1 MPRSRATAGL
11 IWILVCLGL
20 LATGGAGAQT
30 EEEQARAELEQLQR
44 QIELV
49 SKELASARTRLSDEQ
64 EQLRAAELRLGQL
77 QREISANLAAIAA
90 TEAELATLRARE
102 EELALARDRQQ
113 VRIGTELRAAW
124 QMGQQGSLKVL
135 LSQESPHTVARA
147 MAYYRYFFHARNKL
161 VAEYRSTLEQLAAVR
176 ARGEAAA
183 AELSAQQ
190 ATLQAQR
197 QEVLASR
204 QQREQLIATLAAS
217 ISSQGEQLQQL
228 QRDRQELEELLAA
241 IEQAVVELQLPEDY
255 QPFASTRG
263 TLAWPVDGRRR
274 NSFGAS
280 RGAGGMRWHG
290 INLAADEGTA
300 VRAIHHGRVVYADW
314 LRGSGLL
321 LILDHGDGYMSLYA
335 HNQSLLKEVGEWVA
349 PGTSI
354 STVGNSGGLDRAG
367 LYFEIRK
374 DGKPVDPVAWMRP

>member
-1 MPRSRATAGL
+1 M
-11 IWILVCLGL
+11 
-20 LATGGAGAQT
+20 
-30 EEEQARAELEQLQR
+30 
-44 QIELV
+44 
-49 SKELASARTRLSDEQ
+49 
-64 EQLRAAELRLGQL
+64 
-77 QREISANLAAIAA
+77 
-90 TEAELATLRARE
+90 
-102 EELALARDRQQ
+102 
-113 VRIGTELRAAW
+113 
-124 QMGQQGSLKVL
+124 
-135 LSQESPHTVARA
+135 
-147 MAYYRYFFHARNKL
+147 
-161 VAEYRSTLEQLAAVR
+161 
-176 ARGEAAA
+176 
-183 AELSAQQ
+183 
-190 ATLQAQR
+190 
-197 QEVLASR
+197 
-204 QQREQLIATLAAS
+204 
-217 ISSQGEQLQQL
+217 QQL
-228 QRDRQELEELLAA
+228 QRDRQELEELLEA

-290 INLAADEGTA
+290 INLAAAEGSA

-349 PGTSI
+349 PGTPI

-374 DGKPVDPVAWMRP
+374 DGKPVDPVVWMGP